1 MRDEARGWW
10 RKSKGN
16 TSRGKT
22 APFLLGANKA
32 AAERGNIIS
41 GREKGLG

>member
-1 MRDEARGWW
+1 MGDEARGWW
-10 RKSKGN
+10 RRRKGN

-22 APFLLGANKA
+22 APFLLCVNKA